1 MVERR
6 PIFDFSATGVGSVPF
21 LNVEHTCRTIIHSLP
36 IPFWPQFV
44 KRSPLED
51 MSIQYSEGL
60 PRLEIIDEKRSLSVS
75 LEKDPEAELV
85 QFYEHFLNQDLNYF
99 AMTPEYAPGLYKM
112 LELVEQGVPQPN
124 RFIKGQT
131 VGPVTFLAGIP
142 DTDGKPVLHNHELSE
157 ALVQGLAIKAL
168 WQVHKLRDT
177 GREAILF
184 IDEPYLSGFGSAF
197 SPIERHQVIDMLRT
211 VIDYVRHHSEAYV
224 GIHCCGNTDWAMI
237 AEAGPD
243 IINFDAFEYM
253 DYFLLYST
261 EIGRFL
267 KTGGSI
273 AWGMVP
279 TADFTGEETVE
290 VLLEKLEEG
299 IRRLQD
305 WGIDPESIACRS
317 ILTPACGMGTMKTEA
332 AENALALLVRLCH
345 KASESLGSFRA
356 S

>member
-1 MVERR
+1 MVDRN

-21 LNVEHTCRTIIHSLP
+21 LDVEHTCRTILDSFA

-44 KRSPLED
+44 RRSPLED
-51 MSIQYSEGL
+51 MSIQYSEGM
-60 PRLEIIDEKRSLSVS
+60 PRLEVVEEKRALAIST
-75 LEKDPEAELV
+75 EKGAESELV
-85 QFYEHFLNQDLNYF
+85 RFYEHFLSQDLEHF
-99 AMTPEYAPGLYKM
+99 AITEEYAPGFYKM
-112 LELVEQGVPQPN
+112 IELMDGGGPQAI
-124 RFIKGQT
+124 RFVKGQT

-168 WQVHKLRDT
+168 WQIRRLRET
-177 GREAILF
+177 GKEVILF

-197 SPIERHQVIDMLRT
+197 SPIERHQVIEMLRT
-211 VIDYVRHHSEAYV
+211 VIDYVRQHSEAYV

-267 KTGGSI
+267 RTGGSI

-290 VLLEKLEEG
+290 ALLEKLEEG

-305 WGIDPESIACRS
+305 WGIDPESIARRS

-332 AENALALLVRLCH
+332 AENALALLARLCH
-345 KASESLGSFRA
+345 KTSESLGSFNP
-356 S
+356 